1 MKSLYKYRGVI
12 SVFFAAVCLSFA
24 GILIKM
30 VDWPAIPSYGARSI
44 FTFVT
49 ILIYLIKR
57 KHKIYFDLKVFI
69 GSLIF
74 CFMNISFTVAT
85 QLTTAGNAIVLQFTM
100 PIFIILFS
108 WMILRKKPDKL
119 EILCSIGVFI
129 GMICFFI
136 DQLTGKG
143 IFGNIMGILSGVTYA
158 LVYMM
163 KTLPGYDYD
172 NSLLFSCLMGFI
184 LGLPFYG
191 SLDWNLHNVIF
202 IFLGGAIQ
210 TGVGFVLL
218 SYGLELV
225 SPITAALTSTVEP
238 ILNPFWVMLFLGEML
253 SPSAILGAGIVLI
266 TSLVYNVLSAKA
278 LNLKKT

>member
-1 MKSLYKYRGVI
+1 
-12 SVFFAAVCLSFA
+12 
-24 GILIKM
+24 
-30 VDWPAIPSYGARSI
+30 
-44 FTFVT
+44 
-49 ILIYLIKR
+49 
-57 KHKIYFDLKVFI
+57 
-69 GSLIF
+69 
-74 CFMNISFTVAT
+74 MNISFTVAT

-108 WMILRKKPDKL
+108 WMIFRKKPDKL

-191 SLDWNLHNVIF
+191 SLDWNFHNVIF

-210 TGVGFVLL
+210 TGIGFVLL

-238 ILNPFWVMLFLGEML
+238 ILNPVWVMLFLGEML
-253 SPSAILGAGIVLI
+253 SPSAILGAGIVII
-266 TSLVYNVLSAKA
+266 TSLVYNALSARA
-278 LNLKKT
+278 LNLKRPKI